1 MSLVVGFDLDMTLVD
16 SHEGITDAISKVL
29 REYGVVVAD
38 EEIYQTV
45 GIPLAMVFPKWIP
58 ERETDAAI
66 VRYREIYAKEG
77 IPKTGLLPGARDAIQ
92 AVKDSGG
99 QTLVVSAKLD
109 ASVMLVLGV
118 VELEIDHVRGSLFA
132 EAKGD
137 ALMEYGADI
146 YVGDHV
152 GDVKGALAAKA
163 VAVAVSTGPSTKE
176 ELEAAGADVVLSSLE
191 EFRPWLENHL
201 KSPSR
206 RGV

>member
-1 MSLVVGFDLDMTLVD
+1 MTLVVGFDLDMTLVD

-45 GIPLAMVFPKWIP
+45 GIPLAMVFPRWLP
-58 ERETDAAI
+58 ESETDAAI
-66 VRYREIYAKEG
+66 IRYREIYADEG
-77 IPKTGLLPGARDAIQ
+77 IPKTTLLPGARDAIQ
-92 AVKDSGG
+92 AVKDHAG
-99 QTLVVSAKLD
+99 QTLVISAKLD

-118 VELEIDHVRGSLFA
+118 VDLPIDHVRGSLYA

-137 ALMEYGADI
+137 ALREYRAQI

-152 GDVKGALAAKA
+152 GDVKGALAANA
-163 VAVAVSTGPSTKE
+163 VAVAVATGPSTRA

-191 EFRPWLENHL
+191 QFRPWLEGYLN
-201 KSPSR
+201 
-206 RGV
+206 GG